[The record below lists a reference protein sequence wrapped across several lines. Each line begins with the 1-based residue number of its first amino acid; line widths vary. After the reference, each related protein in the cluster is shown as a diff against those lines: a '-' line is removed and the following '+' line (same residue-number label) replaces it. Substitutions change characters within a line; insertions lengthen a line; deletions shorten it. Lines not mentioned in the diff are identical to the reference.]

1 MMIETTRLKL
11 RELTLDDE
19 KDLCDILQDEAVMYA
34 YEGAF
39 SDDEVKQWLERQ
51 FKRYEEDK
59 LGLYAVVLKET
70 NQMIGQCGLTY
81 QEWKGESV
89 LEIGYLFKKAYWH
102 QGYATEAA
110 VACKQYA
117 FNKLHTTKVYSI
129 IRDTNIASQQVALRN
144 NMVKVDT
151 MIKQYRNV
159 EMLHYL
165 YVVEQVK

>member
-1 MMIETTRLKL
+1 MIETTRLKL
-11 RELTLDDE
+11 RELTLADE